1 MGFTCS
7 ILHQSWVQT
16 SCNGLKSNLYDS
28 NGYKV
33 WLCYQEVAKIRQMQ
47 WNFIF
52 KWFKIMFI
60 AILSE
65 IGNLDGP
72 CCTDPENKYNCL
84 ENNLNGSQVKKAWYW
99 DQEVAKI
106 HQNAGKLT
114 LEEVKITFY
123 AILSEIW
130 DLYVPYCTN
139 LGYKLVVMG

>member
-1 MGFTCS
+1 MVLYTFRGCLHNIQPIIVVWELKFWKKSVKLIKSMFLGQKSLFYIQNIGFRCS

-72 CCTDPENKYNCL
+72 CCTDPENK
-84 ENNLNGSQVKKAWYW
+84 
-99 DQEVAKI
+99 
-106 HQNAGKLT
+106 
-114 LEEVKITFY
+114 F
-123 AILSEIW
+123 
-130 DLYVPYCTN
+130 
-139 LGYKLVVMG
+139 VMIA